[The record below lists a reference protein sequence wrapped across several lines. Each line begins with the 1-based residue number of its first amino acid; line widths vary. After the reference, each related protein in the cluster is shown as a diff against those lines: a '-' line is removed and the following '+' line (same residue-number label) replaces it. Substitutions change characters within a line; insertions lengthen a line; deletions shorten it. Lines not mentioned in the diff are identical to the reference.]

1 MKTDH
6 PAVRH
11 LPRLRQLWQTAF
23 GDTDDFL
30 DCFYETAFVPEN
42 CLCIFEQD
50 VPVAVLYW
58 IDCELDGHKLAY
70 IYAVVTDPAHRG
82 KGLCRSLMNSTHDL
96 LQSRDY
102 AGAVLVPQQEGLR
115 AMYAGMGYENC
126 GGLRQFS
133 CTAGDAPVSLRAI
146 GPAEFAALR
155 RRMLPEGAVIQEG
168 RGLDFLSRQL
178 QFYAGD
184 GILLA
189 AYAEKETLF
198 AAELLGSAEAAD
210 GILRELG
217 FFQGVFR
224 TPGIQKP
231 FAMYHPLSKA
241 AISPGYFGFAFD

>member
-6 PAVRH
+6 PAARH

-30 DCFYETAFVPEN
+30 DSFYETAFMPEN
-42 CLCIFEQD
+42 CLCIFEND
-50 VPVAVLYW
+50 TPAAVLYW

-70 IYAVVTDPAHRG
+70 IYAVVTDPAFRG
-82 KGLCRSLMNSTHDL
+82 RGLCRQLMNSTHEL
-96 LQSRDY
+96 LQNRDY

-115 AMYAGMGYENC
+115 AMYAGMGYKNC

-133 CTAGDAPVSLRAI
+133 CTAGDAPVSLHAI
-146 GPAEFAALR
+146 GPDEFAALR

-168 RGLDFLSRQL
+168 MGLAFLARQL

-189 AYAEKETLF
+189 AYAENDTLF
-198 AAELLGSAEAAD
+198 VPELLGDPENAP

-217 FFQGVFR
+217 SFQGVFR

-231 FAMYHPLSKA
+231 FAMFHPLTKN
-241 AISPGYFGFAFD
+241 IPSPEYFGFAFD